1 MFLACEMMK
10 VENDSFADIKDW
22 ISQVGGFME
31 KKETKKFLES
41 QFMVNKSIAYLKRV
55 LYMGLLKMVSSGA
68 SGLELKHLEVASE
81 ESYSL
86 DKKNTNDLLIKD
98 LSVVEICLLVAIKHI
113 NQIYDN
119 EPFNFEVFLKKSFK
133 LELF

>member
-1 MFLACEMMK
+1 
-10 VENDSFADIKDW
+10 
-22 ISQVGGFME
+22 ME

-55 LYMGLLKMVSSGA
+55 LYMGLLKMVASGA
-68 SGLELKHLEVASE
+68 TGLELKHLEVASE

-86 DKKNTNDLLIKD
+86 DKKNANDLLIKD

-119 EPFNFEVFLKKSFK
+119 EPFNFEV
-133 LELF
+133 